1 VFGQPVWG
9 PGSPTEG
16 FLVRVHALAV
26 AGALALST
34 LVAAPALASQAA
46 GTQPSAEALQAP
58 KPARNVVATGLGS
71 GTANLRIRVKVHNL
85 PVYAD
90 RRVALQAKS
99 CRGCTWH
106 PWASKMTNDRA
117 VATFPVSAPATGKR
131 FYRARV
137 PASTQY
143 RASYSNVLVATRS

>member
-1 VFGQPVWG
+1 
-9 PGSPTEG
+9 
-16 FLVRVHALAV
+16 VRVRVLAA
-26 AGALALST
+26 AGALALSA

-46 GTQPSAEALQAP
+46 GAQPSVEVQQAA
-58 KPARNVVATGLGS
+58 KPARDIVATGQGS

-85 PVYAD
+85 PVYAN

-106 PWASKMTNDRA
+106 PSASTVTNDRA
-117 VATFPVSAPATGKR
+117 VTTFPVGAPATGKR
-131 FYRARV
+131 FYRIRV
-137 PASTQY
+137 PATTRY